1 MNHVKVSIYINEA
14 DKWEHRP
21 LFLELLTVLDAFE
34 VSGGT
39 VLRAIA
45 GFTYKKPVETAS
57 LVDVGSRMPL
67 IVQFVDTLAKVDGV
81 LPQLKA
87 MVADRLIIREPVEVV
102 NGFLTTGPIP

>member
-21 LFLELLTVLDAFE
+21 FFLELLTVLDAFE

-45 GFTYKKPVETAS
+45 GFTYKN
-57 LVDVGSRMPL
+57 L
-67 IVQFVDTLAKVDGV
+67 
-81 LPQLKA
+81 
-87 MVADRLIIREPVEVV
+87 
-102 NGFLTTGPIP
+102 